1 MLGHLR
7 VRDALN
13 RLPGPNG
20 EHFVELFR
28 HGTLSV
34 ELYAPH
40 RMDPQQPHPRDEVYV
55 IVSGTG
61 RFLCGEEEVIFE
73 RGDVLFAAAGKFHRF
88 VDFSQD
94 FVAWVLFYGPEGGEE
109 EAAVDQG

>member
-1 MLGHLR
+1 MHGHLQ

-61 RFLCGEEEVIFE
+61 RFLRGEEEVVFE
-73 RGDVLFAAAGKFHRF
+73 RGDVLFAPAGTFHRF

-109 EAAVDQG
+109 DAVDQG

>member
-1 MLGHLR
+1 MRGHLR
-7 VRDALN
+7 VKDALA

-20 EHFVELFR
+20 ERFVELFS
-28 HGTLSV
+28 HGTLTV

-40 RMDPQQPHPRDEVYV
+40 RTDPQQPHPRDEVYV

-61 RFLCGEEEVIFE
+61 RFLRGEEEVIFE

-109 EAAVDQG
+109 DQLVAK